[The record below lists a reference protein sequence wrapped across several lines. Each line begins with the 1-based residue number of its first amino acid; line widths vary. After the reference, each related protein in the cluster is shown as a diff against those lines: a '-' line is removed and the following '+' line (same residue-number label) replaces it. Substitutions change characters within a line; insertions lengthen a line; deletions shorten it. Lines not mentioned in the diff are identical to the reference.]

1 MKYAL
6 AMYLTVFA
14 VAQAA
19 VNEAAVSQ
27 ERSKVQVEKNTSD
40 REPATEIQ
48 SSDDEKPKSSQADS
62 SDIFLRHEAKVG
74 RPPY

>member
-27 ERSKVQVEKNTSD
+27 ERSKVRQENKSD
-40 REPATEIQ
+40 GEPAAENQ
-48 SSDDEKPKSSQADS
+48 SSEDAKSKASEAKSNDV
-62 SDIFLRHEAKVG
+62 FLRHEAKVG